1 MTLHGVLPVRKPKGY
16 TSHDIVGKIRRLAKQ
31 KRVGHT
37 GTLDPEVEGVLPIC
51 LGQATRLAEYIQ
63 DMPKKYRGSV
73 TLGIA
78 TDTEDQTGQ
87 IIEEVAMHTL
97 PTESEIIH
105 AMKNMVGEIE
115 QVPPMYS
122 AVKVNGK
129 RLYELARKGEV
140 IERKARK
147 VQIYDFEFIGMDLGE
162 KPTIHF
168 TVTCS
173 KGTYIRT
180 LCVDFGKKFNLPA
193 HMSQLI
199 RIQSGPYS
207 LEDCVTLEQLETVA
221 NTGDWQSILHNMGE
235 AVSTFSKIVVP
246 ASQEFAILNGKS
258 LQEEAPPEAKGGL
271 IRVFSTT
278 GRFLALYREKEKGLL
293 IPEKVFRDV
302 E

>member
-1 MTLHGVLPVRKPKGY
+1 MTLHGVLPVRKPKGF

-73 TLGIA
+73 TLGTA

-87 IIEEVAMHTL
+87 VIEKVAIHNL
-97 PTESEIIH
+97 PTESEIVY
-105 AMKNMVGEIE
+105 AMKSMVGEIE

-140 IERKARK
+140 IERKARR
-147 VQIYDFEFIGMDLGE
+147 VQIYDFEFLGMDRGE

-173 KGTYIRT
+173 KGTYVRT
-180 LCVDFGKKFNLPA
+180 LCVDLGKKLDLPS
-193 HMSQLI
+193 HMSYLI
-199 RIQSGPYS
+199 RIQSGSYS
-207 LEDCVTLEQLETVA
+207 LEDCVTLEQIETVA
-221 NTGDWQSILHNMGE
+221 NTGDWQSILHSMGE
-235 AVSTFSKIVVP
+235 AVSTFSKMIVSE
-246 ASQEFAILNGKS
+246 AQEFAVLNGKA
-258 LQEEAPPEAKGGL
+258 LQVEDPPETKDGL
-271 IRVFSTT
+271 IRIFSDT